1 MKMKNKNEITLCTII
16 LPRLEVF
23 FLEDWIKHNLSLGV
37 TKIKIY
43 NNGETPVEGETT
55 HWRNSKERID
65 ALNKDKNS
73 WYKWSKKPNNNYFE
87 DVSYEEIENKLYNLQ
102 KKYKNVEIISWVYGK
117 DHEFIYPNSQGAML
131 NAEIEQ
137 KQEGWL
143 LNLDPD
149 EFLQLSK
156 YNNDLNDLINKNQKI
171 NYFYFGE
178 YRAQKKNI
186 DIPISELK
194 LLNCCRYGSNAQKW
208 MCDLSVINSSDFP
221 RGYVNAHTILNFANT
236 NEKTIAKDEGYFI
249 HYRGL

>member
-1 MKMKNKNEITLCTII
+1 MDT
-16 LPRLEVF
+16 F
-23 FLEDWIKHNLSLGV
+23 
-37 TKIKIY
+37 
-43 NNGETPVEGETT
+43 
-55 HWRNSKERID
+55 
-65 ALNKDKNS
+65 NKDKNN
-73 WYKWSKKPNNNYFE
+73 WYKWEKKPNNNYFE